1 VAGAGDTLVG
11 AARIGNGNAE
21 RALIEDKTQ
30 MSDQENR
37 KLQHTDEQKPDS
49 AHKSGT
55 SRTKQENPSGQ
66 PKSPRSEQEKR
77 DQEKKKQA

>member
-49 AHKSGT
+49 AHKSGNEPNQT
-55 SRTKQENPSGQ
+55 GKPER
-66 PKSPRSEQEKR
+66 
-77 DQEKKKQA
+77 AA